1 MSAAPVVVTDRLTR
15 LRTWLATADVDAIL
29 LSSRETLAYV
39 SGFRGSAG
47 LGLVAHDRASL
58 VVDFRYVEQAGAQA
72 PGWEIVQAPQT
83 LLEAAAGLVRA
94 AGPRR
99 VGVEGDDLT
108 VAAFRRLQALVEPV
122 ELVPLEGLDR
132 LRWQKDAD
140 EVAAIR
146 RAAAIADAAFLE
158 VLPLLRPGTTERQVA
173 AALEYAMRRGGADGV
188 AFDTIVASG
197 PRAALPHA
205 RATDRPIGRGEFVV
219 VDFGAVVEGYHSD
232 CTRTVVTA
240 PASAR
245 HREVYAVVLDA
256 LEAALAAL
264 RPGMTGREADAVAR
278 QRIVRAGYGEAFG
291 HGLGHGVGLAVH
303 EGPRLSPRE
312 EAVLPPGTVVTV
324 EPGIYL
330 AGWGGCRIED
340 LVVVADGAPEVL
352 TQTPKALVEVDP

>member
-1 MSAAPVVVTDRLTR
+1 
-15 LRTWLATADVDAIL
+15 
-29 LSSRETLAYV
+29 V
-39 SGFRGSAG
+39 S
-47 LGLVAHDRASL
+47 
-58 VVDFRYVEQAGAQA
+58 
-72 PGWEIVQAPQT
+72 
-83 LLEAAAGLVRA
+83 
-94 AGPRR
+94 
-99 VGVEGDDLT
+99 
-108 VAAFRRLQALVEPV
+108 
-122 ELVPLEGLDR
+122 LEGLDR

-158 VLPLLRPGTTERQVA
+158 VLPLLRPGTTEREVA

-188 AFDTIVASG
+188 AFATIVASG

-205 RATDRPIGRGEFVV
+205 RATDRPIGRGEFVI

-256 LEAALAAL
+256 LEATLATL
-264 RPGMTGREADAVAR
+264 RAGMTGREADAVAR
-278 QRIVRAGYGEAFG
+278 ERIVRAGYGEAFG

-352 TQTPKALVEVDP
+352 TQTPKALVEVES

>member
-1 MSAAPVVVTDRLTR
+1 MSAVPVVVTDRLTR
-15 LRTWLATADVDAIL
+15 LRTWLEAADVDAVL
-29 LSSRETLAYV
+29 VSSWETLAYV

-47 LGLVAHDRASL
+47 IGLVSRDRACL
-58 VVDFRYVEQAGAQA
+58 IVDFRYVEQAAAQA
-72 PGWEIVQAPQT
+72 PGWEVVRAPQT
-83 LLEAAAGLVRA
+83 LLEGAAALVRA
-94 AGPRR
+94 WGAQR
-99 VGVEGDDLT
+99 VGVEGEHLP
-108 VAAFRRLQALVEPV
+108 VAAFRRLAALVEPV
-122 ELVPLEGLDR
+122 ALVPLEGLDR

-158 VLPLLRPGTTERQVA
+158 TLPLLRAGTTEREVA

-188 AFDTIVASG
+188 AFETIVASG

-205 RATDRPIGRGEFVV
+205 RASDRPIGRGEFVI
-219 VDFGAVVEGYHSD
+219 VDFGAVVDGYHSD

-245 HREVYAVVLDA
+245 HRELYALVLDA

-264 RPGMTGREADAVAR
+264 RPGMTGRDADAVAR
-278 QRIVRAGYGEAFG
+278 ERIVRAGYGEAFG

-312 EAVLPPGTVVTV
+312 EAVLPPGAVVTV

-340 LVVVADGAPEVL
+340 LVVLGDGAVEVL
-352 TQTPKALVEVDP
+352 TRIPKALVEVGA